1 MATKKKSGNSD
12 AKSVSSKES
21 YEIRYICSVFKDVD
35 GRHLKS
41 SVLKSVMANLGK
53 NGKPSRSRR
62 NIYVGLRAMG
72 YVYFPKKK

>member
-1 MATKKKSGNSD
+1 MAVKKSKNND
-12 AKSVSSKES
+12 AKSVASKES
-21 YEIRYICSVFKDVD
+21 WEISYICSVFKDVD

-62 NIYVGLRAMG
+62 NIYVGLIAMG